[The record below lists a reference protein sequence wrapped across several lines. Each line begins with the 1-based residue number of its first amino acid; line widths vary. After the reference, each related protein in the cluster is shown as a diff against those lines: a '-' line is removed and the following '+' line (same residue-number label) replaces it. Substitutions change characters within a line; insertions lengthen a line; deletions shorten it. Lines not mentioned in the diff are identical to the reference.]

1 MLNWSTIPLIRRIY
15 EGENMK
21 DIVNAGNAKVM
32 MIIAMSI
39 FGTIGLITFYIDLPS
54 SIIVV
59 GRGTIGAAFMLVLI
73 YAMGSRLSKDDIFS
87 NLFTLICS
95 GICLGLN
102 WLFLFEAYKTIE
114 ISLAIVLN
122 YLTPALTILVTPV
135 ILKQN
140 VSFFKLGCALLALL
154 GLAMVSGILENGME
168 GDMYGIFCGIMAA
181 VFYTAMIMFNKK
193 LKSIGSYDRTFV
205 QLLSASVL
213 VVIYSLITV
222 DMASLNFDTTSIV
235 LVILLGIVHTAI
247 AFTLYFGSLAYMD
260 APDAALLGYIEP
272 ILGVMLSVVILH
284 EDMGVIG
291 WIGAAIILG
300 STFVPEIIERMK
312 SKNRNQEQS

>member
-1 MLNWSTIPLIRRIY
+1 
-15 EGENMK
+15 
-21 DIVNAGNAKVM
+21 
-32 MIIAMSI
+32 
-39 FGTIGLITFYIDLPS
+39 
-54 SIIVV
+54 
-59 GRGTIGAAFMLVLI
+59 
-73 YAMGSRLSKDDIFS
+73 
-87 NLFTLICS
+87 
-95 GICLGLN
+95 
-102 WLFLFEAYKTIE
+102 
-114 ISLAIVLN
+114 
-122 YLTPALTILVTPV
+122 
-135 ILKQN
+135 
-140 VSFFKLGCALLALL
+140 
-154 GLAMVSGILENGME
+154 MVSGILETGLE

-235 LVILLGIVHTAI
+235 LVVLLGIVHTAI